1 MRKSKHSTWLLSW
14 CSDGIEAI
22 INVDEYQ
29 SRQLDQDK
37 QAMWDTLAAP
47 DPENVKKGVTA
58 ANELNRLM
66 HSILLRARVNPQR
79 HYEVY
84 TIGMPTGTT
93 EQDIRDMFEDG
104 AAQYMVDLIREKG
117 TKYFSDRANPQKV
130 RIV

>member
-1 MRKSKHSTWLLSW
+1 
-14 CSDGIEAI
+14 
-22 INVDEYQ
+22 
-29 SRQLDQDK
+29 
-37 QAMWDTLAAP
+37 
-47 DPENVKKGVTA
+47 VKKGVTA
-58 ANELNRLM
+58 ADELNRLM
-66 HSILLRARVNPQR
+66 HSILLRARANPHR

-84 TIGMPTGTT
+84 SIGMPAGVT